1 MRPYKTVL
9 KNRLKLA
16 KGKVRQLHIVCRTR
30 MSWTTAL
37 SYWVL
42 KIFHG
47 NCIILNTL
55 RRNYIKHVCSN
66 GGNILEIGFG
76 AGITSEMIQ
85 KHNIKTHTII
95 ERDDVFFKKLY
106 EWGNNKDNVKTIH
119 GDWVNSIPKDEKYDG
134 IFLDLWDNIEDY
146 SRRVELF
153 RMVEKHTKPGTI
165 LVCTT
170 ENILDN
176 ELYTEKNYKCQ
187 EIKTEKPKLKWYN
200 ILSHIIKTNKPI
212 FKIICK

>member
-1 MRPYKTVL
+1 
-9 KNRLKLA
+9 
-16 KGKVRQLHIVCRTR
+16 
-30 MSWTTAL
+30 
-37 SYWVL
+37 
-42 KIFHG
+42 
-47 NCIILNTL
+47 
-55 RRNYIKHVCSN
+55 
-66 GGNILEIGFG
+66 
-76 AGITSEMIQ
+76 MIQ